1 MSFSLF
7 PQPPRE
13 ENGIEEGDVQPSC
26 RRFISRPTCLTIV
39 SRNNTLLLFL
49 SDRYLTGNRYSSY
62 RGCAA
67 PTRRVAGTNRAAEL
81 RAHPSRIQS
90 RFLARLG
97 ISIEKPR
104 VLAKGTIRGT
114 SIRARKGNQARFRTV
129 ATLIPRLSR
138 IAPLETLLPMQP
150 RSFRRAPLPA
160 LRGSHRFLQPA
171 ASRLDS
177 TFAELMGG
185 RAFAFCLRR
194 VLESTRNK

>member
-1 MSFSLF
+1 M
-7 PQPPRE
+7 PRADE
-13 ENGIEEGDVQPSC
+13 
-26 RRFISRPTCLTIV
+26 
-39 SRNNTLLLFL
+39 
-49 SDRYLTGNRYSSY
+49 
-62 RGCAA
+62 
-67 PTRRVAGTNRAAEL
+67 TRRRYEPLRYEGSDPIAIPRASRAET
-81 RAHPSRIQS
+81 
-90 RFLARLG
+90 G

-150 RSFRRAPLPA
+150 RSFRRRAPAPRA
-160 LRGSHRFLQPA
+160 SHRFLQPA

-185 RAFAFCLRR
+185 RAFAFCLGR